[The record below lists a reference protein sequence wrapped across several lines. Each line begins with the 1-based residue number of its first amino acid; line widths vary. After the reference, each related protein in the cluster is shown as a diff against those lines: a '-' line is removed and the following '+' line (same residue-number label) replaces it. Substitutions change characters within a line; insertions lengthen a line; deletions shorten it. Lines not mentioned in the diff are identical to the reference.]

1 MRERVDVVRLG
12 VCKCVEVV
20 MEGKTNQLLFSFCC
34 FFSLMSEHMFFLK
47 KEKQTKKKSGKT
59 QLKLGKSRARNVRC
73 AEHSMNERRR
83 STGRFCFGCVCGAL

>member
-34 FFSLMSEHMFFLK
+34 FFSLMSEHMFFFKERKANQK
-47 KEKQTKKKSGKT
+47 KIRENPVET
-59 QLKLGKSRARNVRC
+59 R
-73 AEHSMNERRR
+73 
-83 STGRFCFGCVCGAL
+83 